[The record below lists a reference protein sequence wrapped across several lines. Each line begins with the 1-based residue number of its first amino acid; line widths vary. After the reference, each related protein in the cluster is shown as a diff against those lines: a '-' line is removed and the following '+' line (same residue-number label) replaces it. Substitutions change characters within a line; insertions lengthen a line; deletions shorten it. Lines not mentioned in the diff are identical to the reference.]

1 LGITNQ
7 LREDWA
13 MDPTADRTID
23 LLDEDAL
30 LDALVQMSFTVIGII
45 STVAARHG
53 LSLTL
58 LRVGTTLRNRTLTMS
73 ELALYL
79 GLDRSTVT
87 GLITRAE
94 ERGFVAR
101 IESETDK
108 RSSRVM
114 LTGAGQDLSATCAA
128 EIAVAIEPVVAPLS
142 TADRRR
148 LDRLLRAT
156 SRIGRQRER
165 VDARQDRSDQR
176 KADRGA
182 RR

>member
-1 LGITNQ
+1 MN
-7 LREDWA
+7 
-13 MDPTADRTID
+13 PTADRRID

-30 LDALVQMSFTVIGII
+30 LDALVQMSFTVIGIM

-94 ERGFVAR
+94 ERGFLAR
-101 IESETDK
+101 IENEADK
-108 RSSRVM
+108 RSSRVA
-114 LTGAGQDLSATCAA
+114 LTGAGQQLSTTCAA
-128 EIAVAIEPVVAPLS
+128 EIAVAIEPIVAPLS
-142 TADRRR
+142 AADRRR
-148 LDRLLRAT
+148 LERLLRAT
-156 SRIGRQRER
+156 SRVDRQQVR
-165 VDARQDRSDQR
+165 VDARQARSDRR

>member
-1 LGITNQ
+1 
-7 LREDWA
+7 
-13 MDPTADRTID
+13 MDPTAEGSTEVPG
-23 LLDEDAL
+23 EDAL
-30 LDALVQMSFTVIGII
+30 LEALVQMSFTVIGII

-58 LRVGTTLRNRTLTMS
+58 LRVGGTLRNRTLTMS
-73 ELALYL
+73 ELATYL

-94 ERGFVAR
+94 ERGFLVR
-101 IESETDK
+101 VENEIDK
-108 RSSRVM
+108 RSSRVT
-114 LTGAGQDLSATCAA
+114 LTDTGQQLSTACAA
-128 EIAVAIEPVVAPLS
+128 DIAREIEPVVAPLS
-142 TADRRR
+142 TAERRR

-156 SRIGRQRER
+156 SRIDRQQER
-165 VDARQDRSDQR
+165 IDSRQDRSDRR

>member
-1 LGITNQ
+1 
-7 LREDWA
+7 
-13 MDPTADRTID
+13 MDPTAEGRTEV
-23 LLDEDAL
+23 LDEDAL
-30 LDALVQMSFTVIGII
+30 VDALVQMSFTVIGIM

-58 LRVGTTLRNRTLTMS
+58 LRVGTTLRNQTLTMS
-73 ELALYL
+73 ELAIYL
-79 GLDRSTVT
+79 GLDRSTIT

-101 IESETDK
+101 IENETDK
-108 RSSRVM
+108 RSSRVA
-114 LTGAGQDLSATCAA
+114 LTDTGQHLSTACAA
-128 EIAVAIEPVVAPLS
+128 EIAREIEPVVAPLS
-142 TADRRR
+142 TAERRR

-156 SRIGRQRER
+156 SRVDRRRER
-165 VDARQDRSDQR
+165 ISNRQDRSDRR

>member
-1 LGITNQ
+1 
-7 LREDWA
+7 
-13 MDPTADRTID
+13 MDPTAEGSTEVPG
-23 LLDEDAL
+23 EDAL
-30 LDALVQMSFTVIGII
+30 LEALVQMSFTVIGII

-58 LRVGTTLRNRTLTMS
+58 LRVGATLRNRTLTMS
-73 ELALYL
+73 ELATYL

-94 ERGFVAR
+94 ERGFLVR
-101 IESETDK
+101 VENEIDK
-108 RSSRVM
+108 RSSRVT
-114 LTGAGQDLSATCAA
+114 LTDTGQQLSTACAA
-128 EIAVAIEPVVAPLS
+128 EIAREIEPVVAPLS
-142 TADRRR
+142 TAERRR

-156 SRIGRQRER
+156 SRMDRHQER
-165 VDARQDRSDQR
+165 TDDRQDRSDRR

>member
-1 LGITNQ
+1 
-7 LREDWA
+7 
-13 MDPTADRTID
+13 MDPTAEGSTEVPG
-23 LLDEDAL
+23 EDAL
-30 LDALVQMSFTVIGII
+30 LEALVQMSFTVIGII

-58 LRVGTTLRNRTLTMS
+58 LRVGATLRNRTLTMS
-73 ELALYL
+73 ELATYL

-94 ERGFVAR
+94 ERGFLVR
-101 IESETDK
+101 VENEIDK
-108 RSSRVM
+108 RSSRVT
-114 LTGAGQDLSATCAA
+114 LTDTGQQLSTACAA
-128 EIAVAIEPVVAPLS
+128 EIAQEIEPVVAPLS
-142 TADRRR
+142 TAERRR

-156 SRIGRQRER
+156 SRMDRHQER
-165 VDARQDRSDQR
+165 TDDRQDRSDRR

>member
-1 LGITNQ
+1 
-7 LREDWA
+7 
-13 MDPTADRTID
+13 MDPTAEGSTEVPG
-23 LLDEDAL
+23 EDAL
-30 LDALVQMSFTVIGII
+30 LEALVQMSFTVIGII

-58 LRVGTTLRNRTLTMS
+58 LRVGATLRNRTLTMS
-73 ELALYL
+73 ELATYL

-94 ERGFVAR
+94 ERGFLVR
-101 IESETDK
+101 VENEIDK
-108 RSSRVM
+108 RSSRVT
-114 LTGAGQDLSATCAA
+114 LTDTGQQLATACAA
-128 EIAVAIEPVVAPLS
+128 EIAQEIEPVVAPLS
-142 TADRRR
+142 TAERRR

-156 SRIGRQRER
+156 SRMDRHQER
-165 VDARQDRSDQR
+165 TDDRQDRSDRR